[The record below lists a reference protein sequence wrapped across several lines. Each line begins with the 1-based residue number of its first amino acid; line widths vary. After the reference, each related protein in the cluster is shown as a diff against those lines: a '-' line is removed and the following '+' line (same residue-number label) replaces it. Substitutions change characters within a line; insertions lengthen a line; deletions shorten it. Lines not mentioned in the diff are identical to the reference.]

1 MAAIDPAGIDVFED
15 PGAGPACEKY
25 TSAVDLYRLAGPSTF
40 CFFFFFLPLAFKP
53 CASSGLVC
61 LYVLMARGVLALP
74 FSITLVGV

>member
-1 MAAIDPAGIDVFED
+1 MAAIDPEGIDVFED

-25 TSAVDLYRLAGPSTF
+25 TSAVDLYRFAGPST
-40 CFFFFFLPLAFKP
+40 FFFFFLPLAFKP

-74 FSITLVGV
+74 LSITLVGV